1 MSCACFWR
9 FAQNYKIKQTTTNG
23 QSLIEQLSSG
33 NVEAVAVSSEAE
45 ARSSSCDYVL
55 SSDFSK
61 LKQSTA
67 SKIGGMFGKVTGGDP
82 NAMKNYDVQVDYKLV
97 ALTGGK
103 TLASKASNKS
113 ESNVD
118 RAAES
123 VLAMEAQQILSAI
136 QK

>member
-1 MSCACFWR
+1 
-9 FAQNYKIKQTTTNG
+9 
-23 QSLIEQLSSG
+23 
-33 NVEAVAVSSEAE
+33 
-45 ARSSSCDYVL
+45 
-55 SSDFSK
+55 
-61 LKQSTA
+61 
-67 SKIGGMFGKVTGGDP
+67 MFGKVTGGDP